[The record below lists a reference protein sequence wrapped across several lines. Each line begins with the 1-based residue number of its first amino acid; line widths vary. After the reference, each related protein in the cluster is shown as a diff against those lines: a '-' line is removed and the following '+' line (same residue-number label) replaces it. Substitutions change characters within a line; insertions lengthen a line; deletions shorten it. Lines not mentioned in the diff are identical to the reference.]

1 MNTLKNILGMTALTI
16 MTIIF
21 SSLFLKAC
29 DKEYENQRE
38 FIQEYKEELRK

>member
-1 MNTLKNILGMTALTI
+1 MNIVKNMFGVTVFTVFMIV
-16 MTIIF
+16 F

-29 DKEYENQRE
+29 DKEYDNQRE

>member
-1 MNTLKNILGMTALTI
+1 MNTLKNILGMTALAI
-16 MTIIF
+16 MMIIF